1 MSNKKYLLREI
12 NNDFDKEKNYEKII
26 KKINKKNNIVFFKYA
41 IPVIIFLLLIIPFFL
56 SNKKMYVTDN
66 SEKND
71 LIKINDKTDSWL
83 VLNVSKTSSGQYDIN
98 IPYFEFTKD
107 IKIPNDFDN
116 KDYKEMFYN
125 DKNTR
130 DQNDN
135 VYYKF
140 HFFNTKNERYILIAF
155 SEVKDYINMLKE
167 EKNDKVSFINNKEL
181 FIYKSGNKYLTSF
194 EYNDLFFYIE
204 TTSISEKE
212 LVDLL
217 ESIIK

>member
-26 KKINKKNNIVFFKYA
+26 KNINKKNNIVFFKYA

-83 VLNVSKTSSGQYDIN
+83 VLNVSKTSSGLYDIN

-107 IKIPNDFDN
+107 IRIPNDFDN

-155 SEVKDYINMLKE
+155 SEVKDNINMLKE

>member
-83 VLNVSKTSSGQYDIN
+83 VLNVSKTSSGLYDIN

-107 IKIPNDFDN
+107 IRIPNDFDN

-155 SEVKDYINMLKE
+155 SEVKDNINMLKE

>member
-66 SEKND
+66 SEIND
-71 LIKINDKTDSWL
+71 LIKINDKTGSWL
-83 VLNVSKTSSGQYDIN
+83 VLNVSKTSSGQYDIS

-116 KDYKEMFYN
+116 KDYKEIFYN

-155 SEVKDYINMLKE
+155 SEVKDNINMLKE

-181 FIYKSGNKYLTSF
+181 FIYKSGNKYLTNF